1 MDAILADPVAY
12 FRMREKANERQRRY
26 AARKRE
32 GDPQKILFPRM
43 TTFFKREWLE
53 GKEGVG
59 ETGGTG
65 KRAKPPT
72 GETPLLG
79 KSRPNPRN
87 PRSPGPA
94 KLRTQKSPLRT
105 MADSTDPPAPA
116 PAPLPTTK
124 KAGRKKKPVPQPVI
138 RILGPRTISFN

>member
-1 MDAILADPVAY
+1 
-12 FRMREKANERQRRY
+12 
-26 AARKRE
+26 
-32 GDPQKILFPRM
+32 M
-43 TTFFKREWLE
+43 TTFFTKEWLE

-59 ETGGTG
+59 GTGGTG

-72 GETPLLG
+72 GETPLSG

-87 PRSPGPA
+87 PRTPGPA
-94 KLRTQKSPLRT
+94 KTRTQKSPLRT

-124 KAGRKKKPVPQPVI
+124 KAGRKKKTVPQPVI
-138 RILGPRTISFN
+138 RILGPKTISFN